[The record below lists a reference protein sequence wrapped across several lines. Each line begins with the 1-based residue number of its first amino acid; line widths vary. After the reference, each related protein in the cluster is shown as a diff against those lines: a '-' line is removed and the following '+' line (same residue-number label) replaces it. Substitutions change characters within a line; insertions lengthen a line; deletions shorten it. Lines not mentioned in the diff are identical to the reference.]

1 MSDSLKDDVVNNAI
15 EFTRT
20 FRPVVFSS
28 KTGEPLIPVDHMT
41 LSYQELSSL
50 NDLCISIQKFLYG
63 EECNESDE
71 HKNGEDIQSGK
82 D

>member
-41 LSYQELSSL
+41 LSYQEYYIPIHCCYLVL
-50 NDLCISIQKFLYG
+50 RLY
-63 EECNESDE
+63 
-71 HKNGEDIQSGK
+71 H
-82 D
+82 